1 MLFIICPS
9 SNCHVLLL
17 AAVTGVLLLAEQL
30 GGAVVPAEE
39 GPSPI
44 PPALF
49 TDVGALVD
57 DWEKYL
63 RSMADNV
70 DEQNPD
76 TSTDISSKTRRQE
89 DNLFLQVRCLM
100 LKNEVM
106 HGLSY
111 TFELYLCLI

>member
-39 GPSPI
+39 GPSPV

-49 TDVGALVD
+49 TDVGVLVD

-63 RSMADNV
+63 RSMADDV

-76 TSTDISSKTRRQE
+76 TDISSKTKRQE
-89 DNLFLQVRCLM
+89 DNLFLQVCCL
-100 LKNEVM
+100 LKNKVM

-111 TFELYLCLI
+111 THDNLNCICV

>member
-30 GGAVVPAEE
+30 GGAVVPVEE
-39 GPSPI
+39 GPSPV

-63 RSMADNV
+63 RSMADDV

-76 TSTDISSKTRRQE
+76 TDISSKIRRQE
-89 DNLFLQVRCLM
+89 DNLLLQVRCLM
-100 LKNEVM
+100 LKNKVM

-111 TFELYLCLI
+111 TDDNLNCICV